1 MNKSPRRTCR
11 SYPKRVGY
19 VSSITQKP
27 AIPRTFSL
35 YDPFIVFK
43 CRKSVPTENIVFH
56 LRQVPEEFTDREY
69 CILIGGL
76 GVTHITCIIAKEIPD
91 SCTQVHI
98 TCIYAK
104 QSPDSWS
111 LFDSYICQCRLLFF
125 PVIGEIFVHNR
136 VEILVFTSPTGY
148 ILTSSG
154 LPLLNWGIFYKFPLK
169 WTVIFLQSWTST
181 GYFSNSKGLFVT
193 NCMVLTNHRFFLFSM
208 THLGNTKNRI
218 IEVPSS
224 S

>member
-56 LRQVPEEFTDREY
+56 LLQVPAEFTDREY

-76 GVTHITCIIAKEIPD
+76 GVTHITWIIAKKNPWFLHT
-91 SCTQVHI
+91 SSHHMHLWQ
-98 TCIYAK
+98 AK
-104 QSPDSWS
+104 SWS

-125 PVIGEIFVHNR
+125 PAIGEIFGHNR
-136 VEILVFTSPTGY
+136 VEILVFTSPTGNM
-148 ILTSSG
+148 LTSSG
-154 LPLLNWGIFYKFPLK
+154 LPLLNWGMFYKFPLK

-181 GYFSNSKGLFVT
+181 SCFSNSTGLFVT
-193 NCMVLTNHRFFLFSM
+193 NCRFSPIIGSSSLCM
-208 THLGNTKNRI
+208 TRLGNTKKSYYWGAI
-218 IEVPSS
+218 F
-224 S
+224 